1 MWYMVSINQADFAF
15 HKKYEEE
22 IVKRI
27 KNLSNQIRLRRIHKP
42 DVEAANDVYE
52 LFRAVRYSIYPNGDY
67 LELECFLGESYGD
80 EQVIFNEIADLLEP
94 ESYIEYIG
102 EDGELF
108 RLVIKDGK
116 CLEIYPEIIW
126 KY

>member
-1 MWYMVSINQADFAF
+1 MVSINQSDFAF
-15 HKKYEEE
+15 HKKNEEE

-27 KNLSNQIRLRRIHKP
+27 KNLCKQRRLRRIYEP
-42 DVEAANDVYE
+42 DVEAATDIYE
-52 LFRAVRYSIYPNGDY
+52 LFRAVRYTIYPNGDY

-80 EQVIFNEIADLLEP
+80 EQVVFGEIADLLEDG
-94 ESYIEYIG
+94 SFIEYIG

-116 CLEIYPEIIW
+116 CLEVYPEIVW